1 MYACICVRCVST
13 CLYAYNVYVHA
24 YVVGLLS
31 CRSRRPAR
39 ASHAALP
46 QSQTYRKSPE
56 NAKSQMTK
64 TCVSIYMYFQEN
76 IQPLRASGK
85 SSQVP

>member
-1 MYACICVRCVST
+1 MRIMYMYMRMLLAY
-13 CLYAYNVYVHA
+13 CLA
-24 YVVGLLS
+24 GLGV
-31 CRSRRPAR
+31 PAR